1 MTAGEVIAT
10 LILKCGISPEYVL
23 DEMPLYLVD
32 LLLSKAYIID
42 QAAAERM
49 RLMCWMTA
57 QVNSKKPL
65 KPEDIITFSWEREAE
80 RDNEPMTPERWES
93 LQKMA
98 QKMRTKLADNNG

>member
-10 LILKCGISPEYVL
+10 LILKCGISPDYVL
-23 DEMPLYLVD
+23 DDMPLYLVD
-32 LLLSKAYIID
+32 LLLSNTYIID

-65 KPEDIITFSWEREAE
+65 KPEDIITFSWEREAA
-80 RDNEPMTPERWES
+80 RDTETMTPERWAS
-93 LQKMA
+93 LQHRA
-98 QKMRTKLADNNG
+98 QQIRKNIKKNG

>member
-10 LILKCGISPEYVL
+10 LILKCGISPDYVL

-32 LLLSKAYIID
+32 LLLSHAYIID

-80 RDNEPMTPERWES
+80 RDTEEMTPERWAK
-93 LQKMA
+93 LQHRA
-98 QKMRTKLADNNG
+98 QQMRQNIKKNG